1 MHFEGT
7 GLARYVTKAR
17 NARRACGLAAAAA
30 LLAGAA
36 GCSEGDANSAQ
47 SEPQRETA
55 PVVVEQV
62 RLAPQRTRLEAVGTS
77 RAERSATI
85 YPAAAGEVTA
95 VHFKPG
101 QFVSQGDV
109 LVDLDARNER
119 VAVELAKVALED
131 AERLYDRYSR
141 ADGSGAVVPTTLD
154 TARAAMQ
161 KAQLELE
168 RARIALDDRTVE
180 APFSGYVGVTD
191 VDAGDRIGPDTV
203 ITTLDARKT
212 LLVTFQAPELMI
224 DQLEL
229 GQKIEISTWNRDTL
243 RAAGEIVAIDSRI
256 DPANRSF
263 IVRAKVDNGDD
274 RLRPGMSFRVAL
286 DVIGTTWPV
295 VPEVAL
301 QWGSDG
307 AYVWAIEDSRAT
319 RVPAAIVQRN
329 DGNVLVDAD
338 LSPGTR
344 IVVEGVHRMRDGM
357 TTAELH
363 VLNEAASVS
372 VSAPDGTS

>member
-1 MHFEGT
+1 MHLEGT
-7 GLARYVTKAR
+7 GFD
-17 NARRACGLAAAAA
+17 RRARGAARATPLILLGA
-30 LLAGAA
+30 LLASTAA
-36 GCSEGDANSAQ
+36 CRPGGVGPAAAEA
-47 SEPQRETA
+47 QREIA

-62 RLAPQRTRLEAVGTS
+62 RLTPQRTQLEAVGTS

-85 YPAAAGEVTA
+85 YPAAAGEVVA

-101 QFVSQGDV
+101 QYVSQGDV
-109 LVDLDARNER
+109 LVELDARNET

-141 ADGSGAVVPTTLD
+141 ADGSGAVVPATLD
-154 TARAAMQ
+154 AARAAME
-161 KAQLELE
+161 KAKLELA
-168 RARIALDDRTVE
+168 RARIALDDRTIE

-191 VDAGDRIGPDTV
+191 VDPGDRIGPDTA
-203 ITTLDARKT
+203 ITTLDARKL

-243 RAAGEIVAIDSRI
+243 KASGEIVAIDSRV
-256 DPANRSF
+256 DPTTRSF
-263 IVRAKVDNGDD
+263 VVRAQVDNAND

-286 DVIGTTWPV
+286 DVVGATWPV

-307 AYVWAIEDSRAT
+307 AYVWAIENSRAV
-319 RVPAAIVQRN
+319 RVPAGIVQR
-329 DGNVLVDAD
+329 DSGSVLVDAN
-338 LSPGTR
+338 LPAGTAV
-344 IVVEGVHRMRDGM
+344 VVEGVHRMRDGM
-357 TTAELH
+357 TTAELRI
-363 VLNEAASVS
+363 VS
-372 VSAPDGTS
+372 STVSAAPATEGGTS